1 MSELILVFVALV
13 VAVTLSLT
21 VLSPCVW
28 RSWAMPRGQPHG
40 SRIYQRDDH
49 LHNEGKIWAMQK

>member
-1 MSELILVFVALV
+1 VALV